1 MDVKEIPKKDSL
13 NRRQFITG
21 AGAGVMVMRS
31 ELVRGSKVNS
41 KVSVGMIGCGHRGV
55 FVAERMEKHGGY
67 QLVSAA
73 DYFQER
79 VDSYG
84 ERFQLPGEN
93 RYAGLS
99 SYKRLLEKK
108 VDAIGVETPPYFHP
122 EQVEAAVDAGAH
134 IYLAKPMA
142 VDVPG
147 CKSIAESAR
156 KAAEK
161 NLSFL
166 VDFQTRA
173 DPLYQEAVK
182 RAQYGDI
189 GRIICG
195 EAIYVADFP
204 FAAHMPYL
212 QADPKNPEAILRAW
226 GVSRALSGDIIT
238 EQNIHALD
246 VATWILDA
254 DPVKAVGTGGR
265 KSRDLG
271 DCWDHFSVIFTFP
284 RDVIVTFNSKQF
296 GAGMDDI
303 CCRMYGTDGTIDTH
317 YSADVAIRGKVPY
330 RGGKAENLYHNGA
343 VWNIE
348 TFHEDVTKGTHA
360 HTTVAPS
367 VRSNLTTI
375 LGRMAAYSGREVT
388 WDQMIKSSEKL
399 EIDLKGLKV

>member
-1 MDVKEIPKKDSL
+1 MDVKESSKKESL
-13 NRRQFITG
+13 SRRQFIAG

-31 ELVRGSKVNS
+31 ELVRGSVANS
-41 KVSVGMIGCGHRGV
+41 KISLGVIGCGGRGM
-55 FVAERMEKHGGY
+55 FMAERFEKHGGY

-73 DYFQER
+73 DYFQDR
-79 VDSYG
+79 VDNYG
-84 ERFQLPGEN
+84 EKFKVPKEN
-93 RYAGLS
+93 RHSGLS

-108 VDAIGVETPPYFHP
+108 VDAIAVESPPYFHP
-122 EQVEAAVDAGAH
+122 DQVEAGVEAGAH
-134 IYLAKPMA
+134 IYLAKPIA

-156 KAAEK
+156 KASEK
-161 NLSFL
+161 KLSFL

-204 FAAHMPYL
+204 FAPHMPHL
-212 QADPKNPEAILRAW
+212 QSDPKNPENMLRAW

-254 DPVKAVGTGGR
+254 DPVKAVGTGGK
-265 KSRDLG
+265 KSRELG

-303 CCRMYGTDGTIDTH
+303 CCRMYGTEGTIDTH
-317 YSADVAIRGKVPY
+317 YSSDVAIRGKAPF

-348 TFHEDVTKGTHA
+348 TFYEDVSKGLHA

-367 VRSNLTTI
+367 VRSNLTTV
-375 LGRMAAYSGREVT
+375 LGRMAAYTGREVT
-388 WDQMIKSSEKL
+388 WDQMLKSTEKL
-399 EIDLKGLKV
+399 EFDLKGLKA